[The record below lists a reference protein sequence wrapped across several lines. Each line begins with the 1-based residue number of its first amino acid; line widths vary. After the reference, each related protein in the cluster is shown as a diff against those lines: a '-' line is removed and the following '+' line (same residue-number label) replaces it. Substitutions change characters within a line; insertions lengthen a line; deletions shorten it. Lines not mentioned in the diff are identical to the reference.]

1 MNFSYKA
8 SLNFPLYP
16 QLFNCHHESSRFNAG
31 RQSSGL
37 LMQRLMA
44 LHKEV
49 QKHEL
54 STGPSFSQS
63 SVWGRYTHTPPPM
76 AGAEPPRGWRAAAGS
91 FFPWGCFPLDPQCTE
106 WLQLSQ
112 LLLLCAEQS
121 QSRWCSGLIPGAVLS
136 NLRNAF
142 WCSLPLN
149 CLCHFLNKNSAS
161 WKSSSSVTWLK
172 ESPSSNSSKRYS
184 AWMQK
189 EVLAAPTAVA
199 SQDLPGPQVTPSSS
213 TSLLKL
219 HHYSCLILSPYS
231 RQPS

>member
-31 RQSSGL
+31 RQSSSL

-49 QKHEL
+49 QTHEL
-54 STGPSFSQS
+54 STGLSFFQS
-63 SVWGRYTHTPPPM
+63 LLPRAVCEAGTHTHTHTSTHGRSGASPPGGEGQQP
-76 AGAEPPRGWRAAAGS
+76 AA
-91 FFPWGCFPLDPQCTE
+91 FLWGCFPLDLQCTE
-106 WLQLSQ
+106 WQQLSQ

-142 WCSLPLN
+142 
-149 CLCHFLNKNSAS
+149 
-161 WKSSSSVTWLK
+161 
-172 ESPSSNSSKRYS
+172 
-184 AWMQK
+184 
-189 EVLAAPTAVA
+189 
-199 SQDLPGPQVTPSSS
+199 
-213 TSLLKL
+213 
-219 HHYSCLILSPYS
+219 
-231 RQPS
+231 

>member
-1 MNFSYKA
+1 MN
-8 SLNFPLYP
+8 YP
-16 QLFNCHHESSRFNAG
+16 QVFLSPRAVCEAG
-31 RQSSGL
+31 
-37 LMQRLMA
+37 
-44 LHKEV
+44 
-49 QKHEL
+49 
-54 STGPSFSQS
+54 
-63 SVWGRYTHTPPPM
+63 THTHPH
-76 AGAEPPRGWRAAAGS
+76 PRLEQSRPGGEGQQPAA
-91 FFPWGCFPLDPQCTE
+91 FPWGCFPLDPQCTQ

-213 TSLLKL
+213 ISLLKL
-219 HHYSCLILSPYS
+219 HHYSYLILSPYS
-231 RQPS
+231 RQPL